1 MPKDKSASRVKINA
15 AMKAEFLEKGFAG
28 ASIRAIGERAGMTS
42 AALYK
47 HYNSKE
53 DMFRAAVEP
62 LINALRERMEQ
73 HTRRK
78 YILTENGSDVDVLFG
93 ETFTDIVREV
103 ILPHRDEFLLL
114 MNCSQGTKYENFLH
128 DYAEENGIAL
138 EDVIRFMKE
147 RGYPAKDL
155 EKEELHMLLSA
166 YLTAVFEP
174 IVHGL
179 SDEKVVKYLARVNDF
194 FMPGWKNIL
203 GAS

>member
-1 MPKDKSASRVKINA
+1 MPKDKSVSHVKINA
-15 AMKAEFLEKGFAG
+15 AMKTEFIEKGYAG
-28 ASIRAIGERAGMTS
+28 ASIRSIGQRAGMTS

-47 HYNSKE
+47 HYSSKE
-53 DMFRAAVEP
+53 EMFCATVEP
-62 LINALRERMEQ
+62 LITALHERMEQ

-78 YILTENGSDVDVLFG
+78 YLLCEKGEGVDSLFG

-103 ILPHRDEFLLL
+103 ILPNRDEFMLL

-128 DYAEENGIAL
+128 DYAEENGQAL
-138 EDVIRFMKE
+138 AEAIRFMKE
-147 RGYPAKDL
+147 QGYPAQIL

-174 IVHGL
+174 IIHGL
-179 SDEKVVKYLARVNDF
+179 EDERIEKYLTRVNDF

-203 GAS
+203 GVS